1 MQLLFFGPTFRG
13 QHLPSSPPLHLRE
26 RVRMSRI
33 AEFVRQLSHGLAQRV
48 PDPPVPPP
56 HEDDGQGGADNILCE
71 APSVVRLSCMHA
83 CMRPPPIHARGGSAD
98 QSFA

>member
-1 MQLLFFGPTFRG
+1 
-13 QHLPSSPPLHLRE
+13 
-26 RVRMSRI
+26 MSRI

-71 APSVVRLSCMHA
+71 APSVVRRALTCRACMHA
-83 CMRPPPIHARGGSAD
+83 CARPPSTLAAAVRTRVLPRP
-98 QSFA
+98 